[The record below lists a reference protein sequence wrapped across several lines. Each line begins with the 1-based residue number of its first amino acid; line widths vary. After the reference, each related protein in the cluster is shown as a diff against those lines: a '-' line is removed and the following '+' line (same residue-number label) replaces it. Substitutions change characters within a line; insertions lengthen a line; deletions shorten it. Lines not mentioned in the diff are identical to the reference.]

1 MVIRKLR
8 PEDDRFAV
16 SRIYEESWKTAYK
29 NIVPQNFL
37 DSIEPGRWA
46 AHLDNGQIHHL
57 LLIEDG
63 AFIGTASYCESRLPA
78 FAGFGEIVSIYLL
91 PEYMGRGLGKKLFET
106 VVERLQKMV
115 STISFY
121 GYWRKIT
128 GQENFMR
135 KWDLRP
141 AENFSMMIS
150 EESSFERCSTSDVYE
165 YTKRLLSEA
174 PMGV

>member
-106 VVERLQKMV
+106 VVERLQKMGFNHIFLWV
-115 STISFY
+115 LEKNYRARKFY
-121 GYWRKIT
+121 EKMGFTSSGEFLDDDIGGK
-128 GQENFMR
+128 Q
-135 KWDLRP
+135 LR
-141 AENFSMMIS
+141 EVQYL
-150 EESSFERCSTSDVYE
+150 R
-165 YTKRLLSEA
+165 RL
-174 PMGV
+174 

>member
-1 MVIRKLR
+1 MVIRELR

-91 PEYMGRGLGKKLFET
+91 PEYMGRGLGKKLFEA
-106 VVERLQKMV
+106 VVERLQKLGFNHIFLWV
-115 STISFY
+115 LEENYRARKFY
-121 GYWRKIT
+121 EKMGFTSSGEFLDDDIGGK
-128 GQENFMR
+128 
-135 KWDLRP
+135 KLR
-141 AENFSMMIS
+141 EVQYLRRF
-150 EESSFERCSTSDVYE
+150 
-165 YTKRLLSEA
+165 
-174 PMGV
+174 